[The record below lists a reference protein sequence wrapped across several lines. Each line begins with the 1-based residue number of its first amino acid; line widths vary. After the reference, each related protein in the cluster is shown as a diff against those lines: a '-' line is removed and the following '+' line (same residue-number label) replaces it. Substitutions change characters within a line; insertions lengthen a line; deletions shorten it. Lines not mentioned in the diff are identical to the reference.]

1 MKAEDTIYKY
11 KSLFTDEH
19 GAISCPYLRVPDEWI
34 PYLEVLFF
42 DIIEYLKKDPSTDP
56 IIFYTI
62 SEVRGTLVMDY
73 DGGNEYLEGMLM
85 ITSRYSPLWS
95 APLRVTGEPSKSGDD
110 NVHRFN

>member
-42 DIIEYLKKDPSTDP
+42 DILEYLKKDPSTDP

-73 DGGNEYLEGMLM
+73 DGGNEYLEGMLRDHLRS
-85 ITSRYSPLWS
+85 TSLPLKVELTPHT
-95 APLRVTGEPSKSGDD
+95 PLLELGFQRSLP
-110 NVHRFN
+110 